1 MNDRTRIIERPQYRR
16 YIALGDSFTEGL
28 NDEIGLD
35 GRYRGWADR
44 VAATLNNH
52 HPGLLY
58 ANLAIR
64 GRLMGQVL
72 EEQVPAAVA
81 QNPDLVTLAA
91 GVNDALRREYD
102 LATVSEQLRQS
113 VSALSDS
120 GATVIVFAFGD
131 PSRRSDLMGR
141 VAGRLKEY
149 NAATKEI
156 AADHGARVVDFWGA
170 AVFDDDALWSSDR
183 LHLSSFGHELAA
195 RAALEAM
202 GYTDDSWRSPASST
216 PPHHPLIRAG
226 GHAAWAAGHL
236 TPWLLRRAR
245 GVSSGDGIE
254 AKRPLL
260 APVD

>member
-58 ANLAIR
+58 ANHAIR

-91 GVNDALRREYD
+91 GVNDALRRE
-102 LATVSEQLRQS
+102 
-113 VSALSDS
+113 
-120 GATVIVFAFGD
+120 
-131 PSRRSDLMGR
+131 
-141 VAGRLKEY
+141 
-149 NAATKEI
+149 
-156 AADHGARVVDFWGA
+156 
-170 AVFDDDALWSSDR
+170 
-183 LHLSSFGHELAA
+183 
-195 RAALEAM
+195 
-202 GYTDDSWRSPASST
+202 
-216 PPHHPLIRAG
+216 
-226 GHAAWAAGHL
+226 
-236 TPWLLRRAR
+236 
-245 GVSSGDGIE
+245 
-254 AKRPLL
+254 
-260 APVD
+260 